1 MNSYNEDK
9 LISLANDLYWEISQ
23 DWGINSDV
31 VDAIEDII
39 VSSDIKSAKSF
50 AEEIKQEM
58 INYDIWGVPSYR
70 KLWNK
75 IKNYKL
81 INESAADDAV
91 DWYGIF
97 YAAIDRLYGEDFLMP
112 QLSNIYENG
121 VNEITYNLILNDSLF
136 DDNFSDEER
145 SAIMD
150 IMQQAAG
157 DYIIDEIHSINNKKY
172 RNDYYDIFYT
182 FFAQRYIGRKMVQSD
197 KLNKRRVLSRVFGEY
212 LNDITNN
219 SKIDNDLAK
228 AFKEIKADITEFG
241 HNVLQ
246 ESADLN
252 VNRDDYNEHSLNESK
267 CPKDG
272 CIQRKKNN
280 KWGVISAKTGKF
292 WKADYDTKADAEAGL
307 RAYHVNE
314 SDDEEIYMIIYAND
328 FFTIND
334 IKKFIIIFKDDII
347 YEDENQIE
355 FYTRDWKDI
364 QDELDHHGI
373 EWDMDKNY

>member
-31 VDAIEDII
+31 VGAIEGVI

-50 AEEIKQEM
+50 AEEIKREM
-58 INYDIWGVPSYR
+58 INYDIWDEPSYR

-81 INESAADDAV
+81 INESAADDTD

-121 VNEITYNLILNDSLF
+121 VNEISYNLILNDSLF
-136 DDNFSDEER
+136 DDNFSDKER

-182 FFAQRYIGRKMVQSD
+182 FFAQRYIGRKMVQSN
-197 KLNKRRVLSRVFGEY
+197 KLNKRTVLSCVFGEY

-246 ESADLN
+246 ESAELN
-252 VNRDDYNEHSLNESK
+252 VNSDDY
-267 CPKDG
+267 
-272 CIQRKKNN
+272 
-280 KWGVISAKTGKF
+280 
-292 WKADYDTKADAEAGL
+292 YD

-314 SDDEEIYMIIYAND
+314 SDDEEVYMIIYAND